1 MSSTSSPSSQDTGL
15 TAQPTLRGA
24 LGHFATGVTV
34 ITAQQ
39 PSQEGWVGLTVNSFS
54 SVSLEPAL
62 VLWSLSNKSPNL
74 DAFTVG
80 STHVIHIL
88 ADAQKDLAYQFS
100 NPKIDKFANVDCAM
114 DAQLKVPVI
123 EGCAARFYC
132 ETDRIYQAGDHSII
146 LARVL
151 KFDTADH
158 PPLLF
163 VKGNMLTPDTCT
175 PL

>member
-1 MSSTSSPSSQDTGL
+1 MSSTTSPSVQDARL
-15 TAQPTLRGA
+15 AAQRALRGA

-39 PSQEGWVGLTVNSFS
+39 PAQDGWVGLTVNSFS
-54 SVSLEPAL
+54 SVSLEPPL

-74 DAFTVG
+74 DAFSVG
-80 STHVIHIL
+80 TAHVIHIL
-88 ADAQKDLAYQFS
+88 AEPQKDLAYQFS
-100 NPKIDKFANVDCAM
+100 NPKADKFANVTYAVDP
-114 DAQLKVPVI
+114 QLQVPVL
-123 EGCAARFYC
+123 EGCTARFYC
-132 ETDRIYQAGDHSII
+132 ETDRIIEGGDHSII

-163 VKGNMLTPDTCT
+163 VKGNMLTPETCT

>member
-1 MSSTSSPSSQDTGL
+1 
-15 TAQPTLRGA
+15 
-24 LGHFATGVTV
+24 
-34 ITAQQ
+34 
-39 PSQEGWVGLTVNSFS
+39 
-54 SVSLEPAL
+54 
-62 VLWSLSNKSPNL
+62 
-74 DAFTVG
+74 VG
-80 STHVIHIL
+80 SAHVIHIL

-100 NPKIDKFANVDCAM
+100 NPKSDKFANVDYAM
-114 DAQLKVPVI
+114 DAQLQVPVI

-163 VKGNMLTPDTCT
+163 VKGHMLTPETCT